1 MRTGAAAALTL
12 LDPTS
17 CGSKAGKYISNINAV
32 PTGPTWSNLVPTL
45 YVEEWDLER
54 TTLHIWEERKLVDQ
68 VGYVGTQLILLAFFW
83 SRLVER

>member
-1 MRTGAAAALTL
+1 
-12 LDPTS
+12 
-17 CGSKAGKYISNINAV
+17 
-32 PTGPTWSNLVPTL
+32 L

-83 SRLVER
+83 SGLGERLGRSARWGRRWPRRGAVVRIPVEE